1 MNHTWATHGS
11 YLRRTNPVPR
21 SLQVRVSPKAKPELE
36 VAKVGGWY
44 GEGRAEGLMGRES
57 IRKRNTGWHLCATRL
72 LLLATRHATSLLKA
86 DVPAYDNT
94 SCGYATYIKTSE
106 EDSHVIH
113 AQHSPFSI
121 LAAKH
126 FTKHIHLSKTVATW
140 RAAPRKKKTAPAAF
154 KNSHDEYASTPPR
167 RSPGI

>member
-72 LLLATRHATSLLKA
+72 LLLATRHATSLLKPLCLHTITPAA
-86 DVPAYDNT
+86 D
-94 SCGYATYIKTSE
+94 SHHIKTSE
-106 EDSHVIH
+106 EDAHVLH
-113 AQHSPFSI
+113 AQRSPFSI

>member
-1 MNHTWATHGS
+1 MGRTFAVPTPYLGRFKFGVR
-11 YLRRTNPVPR
+11 LRRNPNLKWR
-21 SLQVRVSPKAKPELE
+21 REE
-36 VAKVGGWY
+36 DGT
-44 GEGRAEGLMGRES
+44 AEGLMGRES